1 MRQSLSYNCFV
12 PDEPRYAIGELA
24 DLGGVSRRTIRY
36 YVQENLLPPPFGV
49 GRGNHY
55 GRAHLDQ
62 LLRVK
67 ALQESGRTL
76 DEIRSEIQ
84 PRGQRAN
91 VVDAAVEARLSRTLW
106 RRLTLA
112 PGIELHVSRD
122 VRLPAPGKLAEL
134 TAWCRLNFATLTSD
148 LD

>member
-1 MRQSLSYNCFV
+1 V
-12 PDEPRYAIGELA
+12 PDEPRYAIGDLA
-24 DLGGVSRRTIRY
+24 DLGGVSRRTVRY

-76 DEIRSEIQ
+76 DEIRREIQ
-84 PRGQRAN
+84 LRGQRAN
-91 VVDAAVEARLSRTLW
+91 VVVEAAVEPQLSRTLW

-112 PGIELHVSRD
+112 PGVELHVSRD
-122 VRLPAPGKLAEL
+122 VRLPAPGRLAEL
-134 TAWCRLNFATLTSD
+134 TAWCRLNFTTPTSD
-148 LD
+148 FD